1 MREAVIVSYA
11 RTGMAKANR
20 GSLNNTH
27 GITMA
32 GTAIK
37 GALDRA
43 GIEAGLVEDVFLGCA
58 QPEGATGHNV
68 ARNAALWAGCPST
81 TSGA

>member
-20 GSLNNTH
+20 GSLNDTH

-32 GTAIK
+32 GHAIK
-37 GALDRA
+37 GAIDS
-43 GIEAGLVEDVFLGCA
+43 A
-58 QPEGATGHNV
+58 QFTAEILKLLP
-68 ARNAALWAGCPST
+68 
-81 TSGA
+81 